1 MHAGGSHN
9 HAWQLPYPEHETIGN
24 STQPVS
30 EQTNGE
36 EHTHVLFVC
45 LREHDGQRRS
55 RQKCRLV
62 DVRRR
67 VWGSGVGRWGHS
79 WVPPRSGVSSHHM
92 WAPCD
97 LHVTCNTISLK
108 AMPFSFQIV
117 VFLPP
122 FLATNCYQLLPSGFV
137 SDLRFS
143 FFWYIYCLVNSKNR
157 LKVTF
162 SIMLANEDLSCNQ
175 S

>member
-1 MHAGGSHN
+1 MTEAKGDGVTERESRRAPEGGVHAGGSHN

-36 EHTHVLFVC
+36 EHTHVLPIFVC

-67 VWGSGVGRWGHS
+67 GWGSGVGRWGHS
-79 WVPPRSGVSSHHM
+79 WVPPRSGVSSNHM
-92 WAPCD
+92 WEPCD
-97 LHVTCNTISLK
+97 LHVTCSTISLMLYHFLSK
-108 AMPFSFQIV
+108 SFAKVV

-122 FLATNCYQLLPSGFV
+122 FLATSCRKLSQSGFV

-143 FFWYIYCLVNSKNR
+143 FF
-157 LKVTF
+157 
-162 SIMLANEDLSCNQ
+162 
-175 S
+175 

>member
-1 MHAGGSHN
+1 VTEAKGDGVTERESRRAPEGGVHAGGSHN

-36 EHTHVLFVC
+36 EHTHVLPVFVC

-67 VWGSGVGRWGHS
+67 GWGSGVGRWGTAGCHL
-79 WVPPRSGVSSHHM
+79 
-92 WAPCD
+92 D
-97 LHVTCNTISLK
+97 LACPLITCTVQRNQFDAI
-108 AMPFSFQIV
+108 PFSFQIV
-117 VFLPP
+117 RKGCGF
-122 FLATNCYQLLPSGFV
+122 PSAVLGH
-137 SDLRFS
+137 
-143 FFWYIYCLVNSKNR
+143 
-157 LKVTF
+157 
-162 SIMLANEDLSCNQ
+162 
-175 S
+175 

>member
-1 MHAGGSHN
+1 VHAGGSHN

-108 AMPFSFQIV
+108 AIPFSFQIV
-117 VFLPP
+117 HKGCGFPSAVLGH
-122 FLATNCYQLLPSGFV
+122 QLLPAVTKRICVGFAILFLLV
-137 SDLRFS
+137 
-143 FFWYIYCLVNSKNR
+143 YILPGQFKKSSESNIFNYAGKR
-157 LKVTF
+157 GP
-162 SIMLANEDLSCNQ
+162 
-175 S
+175 